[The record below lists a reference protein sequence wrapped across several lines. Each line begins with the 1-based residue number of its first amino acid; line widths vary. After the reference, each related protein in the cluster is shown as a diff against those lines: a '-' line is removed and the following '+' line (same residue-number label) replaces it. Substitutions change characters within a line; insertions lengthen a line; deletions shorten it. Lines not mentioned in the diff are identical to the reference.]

1 MISTALTSAT
11 SAPSR
16 TSIHSAKRSG
26 SRWPSNGA
34 HSPSSN
40 RSRRSFFSGRMLRQR
55 IHRAAVTVLFAAAI
69 LDAQVAVR
77 WDARRPLA
85 PYRQLT
91 AARPAAV
98 DTLRLLRA
106 MGGEVVPSPVTVS
119 KRMAD
124 YSQDNAPSFRG
135 LARLAVESWM
145 EADTAFPA
153 VDFSAYDA
161 FVLFHAGTGK
171 DIDLVGLFG
180 Y

>member
-16 TSIHSAKRSG
+16 TSIHSAKHSG

-91 AARPAAV
+91 AARTAAV
-98 DTLRLLRA
+98 DTLRLLGL
-106 MGGEVVPSPVTVS
+106 MVEFDYEEVDDGRT
-119 KRMAD
+119 
-124 YSQDNAPSFRG
+124 
-135 LARLAVESWM
+135 
-145 EADTAFPA
+145 
-153 VDFSAYDA
+153 
-161 FVLFHAGTGK
+161 AGTGRF
-171 DIDLVGLFG
+171 DTSTTHPAVIDPPPHNAAFF
-180 Y
+180 